1 MKRVIG
7 TREVAGSLPE
17 GKESSSS
24 NTVSCIPIKIWGNVN
39 KIMITI
45 LNKLIINN
53 CDLLPFQL
61 PLQSLDLLPSLS
73 CRPLNL
79 GKIMISIYF
88 ALNL

>member
-17 GKESSSS
+17 GKESSS
-24 NTVSCIPIKIWGNVN
+24 NTVSCIPTRIWGNVN
-39 KIMITI
+39 KILITI
-45 LNKLIINN
+45 LAKLIINN
-53 CDLLPFQL
+53 LLPFQL

-79 GKIMISIYF
+79 GKS
-88 ALNL
+88 

>member
-17 GKESSSS
+17 GKESSS

-45 LNKLIINN
+45 LTKLINN
-53 CDLLPFQL
+53 YDLLPFQL

>member
-17 GKESSSS
+17 GKESSS
-24 NTVSCIPIKIWGNVN
+24 NTVSCIPIRIWGNVN

-45 LNKLIINN
+45 LTKLIINN
-53 CDLLPFQL
+53 YDLLPFQL